1 MHVPLIGRL
10 VLSWVAKRAPPDD
23 HDHDTLLRRRPSRA
37 PSLNGVY
44 TTDRR
49 QICPTIARLSSV
61 AAAGTVHVGSRAP
74 RNVCVGDQLYD
85 LGQGTRI
92 SANGTDTP

>member
-37 PSLNGVY
+37 PSL
-44 TTDRR
+44 TQRR
-49 QICPTIARLSSV
+49 
-61 AAAGTVHVGSRAP
+61 
-74 RNVCVGDQLYD
+74 LYD
-85 LGQGTRI
+85 GQTSDMPDNRSTFICGGRRNCARRFTGPQKCVCMG
-92 SANGTDTP
+92 STV